1 MKILLIGEYS
11 RLHNSLK
18 EGLKKLGHE
27 VVIYGFN
34 DGFKDY
40 PVDLKFERKFDAGLP
55 KIIKLITLYC
65 TGFDVTSY
73 LTYRQFLKNKN
84 KFKDFDVVQ
93 LINENS
99 FFCNYFY
106 ERKILEIIFRYNKKV
121 FLLSGGDD
129 YLYVKYNFE
138 NPTNK
143 SIVQPFFNGKIQP
156 KHFYNV
162 LKFRTKEYEK
172 LHKYIFDSINGV
184 IATDL
189 DYHIPLN
196 NHPKYLGLISNP
208 INLDNFEKQAQKI
221 EDKIIIFHGIN
232 SENYYKKGNDFFEK
246 ALEIIAKKY
255 PNKVA
260 IIVAKSLPY
269 KTYIDLYK
277 KAHIVLDQVYAFD
290 QGYNALEAMAKG
302 KVAFTGAEKEFEIYY
317 NLTAKVAINALP
329 DVEYLVKELSFLIE
343 NPNEIIA
350 IGKRASAFV
359 EQEHDYRNS
368 AKKYIAIWSK

>member
-18 EGLKKLGHE
+18 EGLKKLGYE

-40 PVDLKFERKFDAGLP
+40 PVDLKFERKFDVGLP

-65 TGFDVTSY
+65 TGFDITSY
-73 LTYRQFLKNKN
+73 LTYRQFIKNKN

-106 ERKILEIIFRYNKKV
+106 ERKILEIIFRFNKKV
-121 FLLSGGDD
+121 FLLSSGDD

-143 SIVQPFFNGKIQP
+143 SIVQPFINGKIQT
-156 KHFYNV
+156 KDFSNV
-162 LKFRTKEYEK
+162 LKFKTKEYEK
-172 LHKYIFDSINGV
+172 LHQYIFESINGV

-208 INLDNFEKQAQKI
+208 INLDDFEKQALKI

-255 PNKVA
+255 ANTVS

-277 KAHIVLDQVYAFD
+277 KAHIVLDQVYAYD

-302 KVAFTGAEKEFEIYY
+302 KVVFTGAEKEFEILY
-317 NLTAKVAINALP
+317 NLTEKVAINALP

-343 NPNEIIA
+343 NPIEIIA
-350 IGKRASAFV
+350 IGKRARAFI
-359 EQEHDYRNS
+359 EHEHDYRNS

>member
-208 INLDNFEKQAQKI
+208 INLDGFEKQAPKI

-302 KVAFTGAEKEFEIYY
+302 KVVFTGAEKEFEIFY
-317 NLTAKVAINALP
+317 NLTEKVAINALP

>member
-27 VVIYGFN
+27 IVIYGFN

-40 PVDLKFERKFDAGLP
+40 PVDLKFERKFDVGLP

-65 TGFDVTSY
+65 TGFDITSY

-172 LHKYIFDSINGV
+172 
-184 IATDL
+184 
-189 DYHIPLN
+189 
-196 NHPKYLGLISNP
+196 
-208 INLDNFEKQAQKI
+208 
-221 EDKIIIFHGIN
+221 
-232 SENYYKKGNDFFEK
+232 
-246 ALEIIAKKY
+246 
-255 PNKVA
+255 
-260 IIVAKSLPY
+260 
-269 KTYIDLYK
+269 
-277 KAHIVLDQVYAFD
+277 
-290 QGYNALEAMAKG
+290 
-302 KVAFTGAEKEFEIYY
+302 
-317 NLTAKVAINALP
+317 
-329 DVEYLVKELSFLIE
+329 
-343 NPNEIIA
+343 
-350 IGKRASAFV
+350 
-359 EQEHDYRNS
+359 
-368 AKKYIAIWSK
+368 